1 MRHQFFLLLLCAM
14 FSCIAAQN
22 DQKDGSEHSEHSKKF
37 KNEKAIIFKANDGQE
52 TDAFEGFIM
61 VSENRNNSQ
70 SRNIRIN
77 YVRFPAIGT
86 TTGSPIIYLAGG
98 PGGSGIGTAKWRRFP
113 LFLALREH
121 SDVVALD
128 QRGTGASEKMPACE
142 SDYSISLTEKI
153 AATQV
158 TKKYRQA
165 AIACAANWTKQ
176 GADILGYTTEQN
188 AWDLN
193 DLRKHFKAS
202 KISLWGI
209 SYGSHLALSAI
220 SLFEQHI
227 DKVIIASAEG
237 LDQTVKLPTNTAAY
251 FERVQQAIQRHPEL
265 TQTYGNI
272 VLRMQRVHQQLQDHP
287 LDLILKNK
295 DGSVLPF
302 LFQKHHMQL
311 LTSMMIADP
320 NQYLSMLLS
329 MYRDIANSEYQSV
342 TQMLERGMFNDE
354 NISFQLMSMAM
365 DVASGITP
373 SRLQKVREQSKNS
386 LLGDLLNFPMPH
398 LNNVIK
404 SLDLGDQFRQP
415 KLSSIPVLL
424 LTGTL
429 DGRTYI
435 EGQTQAVAHLDKV
448 TQVKVVNAG
457 HNLYEASPEVLNTM
471 QQFLRGEP
479 IAKREISVVPKF
491 IEHLKQSL

>member
-1 MRHQFFLLLLCAM
+1 MRHQFLLLLLCAT
-14 FSCIAAQN
+14 FSCFAAEN
-22 DQKDGSEHSEHSKKF
+22 DQKLVPKTF
-37 KNEKAIIFKANDGQE
+37 KNEQAIIFKANDGQE

-61 VSENRNNSQ
+61 VEENRNNSQ
-70 SRNIRIN
+70 SRKIRIN
-77 YVRFPAIGT
+77 YLRFPALGT

-121 SDVVALD
+121 ADVIALD
-128 QRGTGASEKMPACE
+128 QRGTGASEKMPSCQ
-142 SDYSISLTEKI
+142 SDYAISLTEKI
-153 AATQV
+153 ALTEL
-158 TKKYRQA
+158 TKQYRRA
-165 AIACAANWTKQ
+165 AIACAADWTKQ
-176 GADILGYTTEQN
+176 GADVLGYTTEQN

-193 DLRKHFKAS
+193 DLRQHFNAA

-237 LDQTVKLPTNTAAY
+237 LDQTVKLPNNTTAY
-251 FERVQQAIQRHPEL
+251 FERVQQEIKRHPEL
-265 TQTYGNI
+265 IEFYGNI
-272 VLRMQRVHQQLQDHP
+272 ALRMQRVHQRLQDNP
-287 LDLILKNK
+287 LNLTLHNK
-295 DGSVLPF
+295 DGTTSPF
-302 LFQKHHMQL
+302 LFQKHHMQFL
-311 LTSMMIADP
+311 ASMMIADP
-320 NQYLSMLLS
+320 NQYLGMLLNT
-329 MYRDIANSEYQSV
+329 YRDTENGDYQSV
-342 TQMLERGMFNDE
+342 TKILERGMFNDE
-354 NISFQLMSMAM
+354 DVNFQLMSMAM
-365 DVASGITP
+365 DVASGITA
-373 SRLQKVREQSKNS
+373 SRLQKVSEQTQHG

-404 SLDLGDQFRQP
+404 GLDLGDNFRQP

-435 EGQTQAVAHLDKV
+435 EGQKQAVAHLNKV

-457 HNLYEASPEVLNTM
+457 HNLFTSSPEVLNIM
-471 QQFLRGEP
+471 HQFLRGKNIE
-479 IAKREISVVPKF
+479 KLEISVEPGF

>member
-1 MRHQFFLLLLCAM
+1 MRYQFFLLLLCAS
-14 FSCIAAQN
+14 FSCIAAKN
-22 DQKDGSEHSEHSKKF
+22 DQKVASNTF
-37 KNEKAIIFKANDGQE
+37 KNEKEIIFKANDGQE

-61 VSENRNNSQ
+61 VSENRNNVK
-70 SRNIRIN
+70 SRKIRIN
-77 YVRFPAIGT
+77 YVRFPATGT

-121 SDVVALD
+121 ADVIALD
-128 QRGTGASEKMPACE
+128 QRGTGASEKMPACQ
-142 SDYSISLTEKI
+142 SDYSISLTEKV
-153 AATQV
+153 APSEV

-165 AIACAANWTKQ
+165 AIACTADWTKQ
-176 GADILGYTTEQN
+176 GADVLGYTTEQN

-193 DLRKHFKAS
+193 DLRQHFNAA

-237 LDQTVKLPTNTAAY
+237 LDQTVKLPNNTALY
-251 FERVQQAIQRHPEL
+251 FQRVQQEINRHPEL
-265 TQTYGNI
+265 VQSYGNI
-272 VLRMQRVHQQLQDHP
+272 ISRMLLVHQQLQNSP
-287 LDLILKNK
+287 VELTLNNK
-295 DGSVLPF
+295 DGTELAF
-302 LFQKHHMQL
+302 LMQKHHMQL
-311 LTSMMIADP
+311 LASMMIADP
-320 NQYLSMLLS
+320 NQYLGMLLNI
-329 MYRDIANSEYQSV
+329 YRDIENNNYKSV
-342 TQMLERGMFNDE
+342 TQILERGMFNDE
-354 NISFQLMSMAM
+354 KISFKLMSMAM
-365 DVASGITP
+365 DVASGIMP
-373 SRLQKVREQSKNS
+373 SRLQKVSQQAQNG

-398 LNNVIK
+398 LNEVING
-404 SLDLGDQFRQP
+404 LDLGDKFRQP

-435 EGQTQAVAHLDKV
+435 EGQKQAVAHLDKM

-457 HNLYEASPEVLNTM
+457 HNLYTSSPEVLNTM
-471 QQFLRGEP
+471 HQFLRGE
-479 IAKREISVVPKF
+479 IIEKLEILVEPAF

>member
-1 MRHQFFLLLLCAM
+1 MRHQFFLLLLCAT

-22 DQKDGSEHSEHSKKF
+22 DQEVVPRTF

-61 VSENRNNSQ
+61 VTENRNNSK

-77 YVRFPAIGT
+77 YVRFPATGT
-86 TTGSPIIYLAGG
+86 KAGPPIVYLAGG

-121 SDVVALD
+121 SDVIALD
-128 QRGTGASEKMPACE
+128 QRGTGDSEKMPPCQ

-153 AATQV
+153 APSEV
-158 TKKYRQA
+158 TKQYRQA
-165 AIACAANWTKQ
+165 ATACAVDWTKQ
-176 GADILGYTTEQN
+176 GADVLGYTTEQN

-193 DLRKHFKAS
+193 DLRQHFNAP

-237 LDQTVKLPTNTAAY
+237 LDQTVKLPKNTNLY
-251 FERVQQAIQRHPEL
+251 FERVQQEIKRHPKL
-265 TQTYGNI
+265 AQSFGNI
-272 VLRMQRVHQQLQDHP
+272 ALRMQRVHQQLLDRP
-287 LDLILKNK
+287 LTLTLNNK
-295 DGSVLPF
+295 DGTELPF

-311 LTSMMIADP
+311 LASMMIADP
-320 NQYLSMLLS
+320 NQYLAMLLNI
-329 MYRDIANSEYQSV
+329 YRDIEKSDYHSV
-342 TQMLERGMFNDE
+342 TQLLGRGMFNDE

-365 DVASGITP
+365 DVASGITDV
-373 SRLQKVREQSKNS
+373 RLQKVREQTENG

-398 LNNVIK
+398 LNDVING
-404 SLDLGDQFRQP
+404 LDLGDKFRQP

-435 EGQTQAVAHLDKV
+435 EGQKQAVAHLHKV
-448 TQVKVVNAG
+448 TQVRVVNAG
-457 HNLYEASPEVLNTM
+457 HNLYTSSPEVLNTM
-471 QQFLRGEP
+471 HQFLRGE
-479 IAKREISVVPKF
+479 IIEKLEILVEPAF